1 MSNTIGL
8 YVHIPFCKSKCGYCD
23 FASYSGCADKEDAYI
38 SAVIKEAERY
48 AEDNL
53 TAETVYIGGG
63 TPSVL
68 KEGNLKRLVD
78 GISEYINIEAKEFT
92 VEANPESFSKSKAC
106 EYRAVGA
113 NRLSMG
119 LQATQPEL
127 LKAIGRIHSYSDF
140 LDALN
145 NARDAGFTNISADL
159 MYSLPGQTV
168 DMAKESAQK
177 LASLELNH
185 ISAYALKLEP
195 GVPMY
200 GCDQPGDDED
210 REMFYA
216 IKDVLAKA
224 GFARYEISNFSKPG
238 FESKHNLKYWLL
250 EDYIGLGLGAHSCY
264 GGERFGN
271 MTDLKKYIRSA
282 ERGKKLKVSS
292 QPIGDVRI
300 ERVMLETRL
309 VNGVPLSVIGESH
322 AAEIVIDQ
330 LVKHELA
337 KVEEGRLI
345 LTDAGLDVQN
355 AIVVKIWEVLAK

>member
-23 FASYSGCADKEDAYI
+23 FASYSGVADKEDAYI
-38 SAVIKEAERY
+38 NAVIKEAEKY
-48 AEDNL
+48 AEKEL

-68 KEGNLKRLVD
+68 KEGNLTRLVD
-78 GISEYINIEAKEFT
+78 GISKYINIEAKEFT
-92 VEANPESFSKSKAC
+92 IEANPESFSESKAR
-106 EYRAVGA
+106 EYKSVGA
-113 NRLSMG
+113 DRLSMG

-127 LKAIGRIHSYSDF
+127 LRAIGRIHSYQDF
-140 LDALN
+140 LNALD
-145 NARDAGFTNISADL
+145 NAKKIGFRNISADL
-159 MYSLPGQTV
+159 MYSLPGQTRS
-168 DMAKESAQK
+168 MAEESARM
-177 LASLELNH
+177 LASLGLQH

-200 GCDQPGDDED
+200 GCVQPEEDED

-216 IKDVLAKA
+216 IKGELEQA

-271 MTDLKKYIRSA
+271 MTDLRKYIKSA
-282 ERGKKLKVSS
+282 ERGRKLSVSS

-309 VNGVPLSVIGESH
+309 VRGMPMSVMGESR
-322 AAEIVIDQ
+322 AAEQLTEQ
-330 LVKHELA
+330 LVKHGLA
-337 KVEEGRLI
+337 KLEEGRLI
-345 LTDAGLDVQN
+345 LTDAGMDIQN
-355 AIVVKIWEVLAK
+355 TIVVKIWDVMAK